1 MLFKICQ
8 IQLFVGT
15 LREVFEDFFHTL
27 AQFLL
32 TASERELDY
41 HQNIQINEL
50 LLHFPDDLNLR
61 IQGNFKENLEI
72 FETLK
77 YLENI

>member
-15 LREVFEDFFHTL
+15 LREVFEDFFHIL
-27 AQFLL
+27 AHFLL

-41 HQNIQINEL
+41 HQNIQINEI

>member
-15 LREVFEDFFHTL
+15 LREVFEDFFHIL
-27 AQFLL
+27 SHFLL

>member
-15 LREVFEDFFHTL
+15 LREVFEDFFRIL